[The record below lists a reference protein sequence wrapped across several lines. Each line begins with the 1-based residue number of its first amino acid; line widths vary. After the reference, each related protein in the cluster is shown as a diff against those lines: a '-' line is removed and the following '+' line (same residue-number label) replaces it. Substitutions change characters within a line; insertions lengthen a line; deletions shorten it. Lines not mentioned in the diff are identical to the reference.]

1 MRCKPP
7 HPRQPSRR
15 LQPWRGLAAVAA
27 LSAISLGAW
36 AQTAVLAPP
45 ANVLVLSADASAEV
59 PQDLLAITLQ
69 AVREG
74 GDAATVQ
81 TQLRQV
87 LDAALAEARKAQRP
101 GQLDVRT
108 GAFSLYPRTATKAGV
123 SSISGWQG
131 QAELVLEGR
140 DLPAI
145 SALAGKLPG
154 MSVARVGFGLSREA
168 REKAAS
174 EVSANAIA
182 KFRQR
187 AATYAQQF
195 GFGGWSVREVSIS
208 GGDVAP
214 TGPVPMFRTA
224 RAMAVPAAD
233 ESQPVEAGRATV
245 TVTVNGSIQ
254 MSPR

>member
-1 MRCKPP
+1 MRCDPP
-7 HPRQPSRR
+7 RCQSRPHHR
-15 LQPWRGLAAVAA
+15 CWLSMAVLAA
-27 LSAISLGAW
+27 LSGVSLGVW

-45 ANVLVLSADASAEV
+45 ANVLSLSADASAEV

-69 AVREG
+69 VVREG
-74 GDAATVQ
+74 SDAATVQ

-108 GAFSLYPRTATKAGV
+108 GAFSLYPRTAVKAGV
-123 SSISGWQG
+123 SGISGWQG
-131 QAELVLEGR
+131 QAELVIEGR

-145 SALAGKLPG
+145 SALAAKLPG
-154 MSVARVGFGLSREA
+154 MTVARVGFGLSREA
-168 REKAAS
+168 REKVAG

-187 AATYAQQF
+187 AAAYAQQF
-195 GFGGWSVREVSIS
+195 GFGGWSVREVTIS

-214 TGPVPMFRTA
+214 TGPVPMFRAA
-224 RAMAVPAAD
+224 RAMAAPAAD

-245 TVTVNGSIQ
+245 TVTVSGSIQ